1 VRTRLLGAVAALFLP
16 AAAAAQEVRF
26 PQFNWEADLGLV
38 GVGTPSATDADREGT
53 SVFLFGELAAGLHL
67 SPTIS
72 VQGVLAFEP
81 IGEGDSTGGFPDGG
95 FIGFRRQAAYIEQ
108 LYAQWKPDERLSLQ
122 AGRMVAPFAR
132 GYHDFPGI
140 LTRIR
145 AHEIS
150 MIGDALGAGAT
161 ATVLSD
167 VRWGEVDL
175 SATVFTL
182 DRSFLSSTFI
192 TSQQC
197 CDPRYERFSRNTAA
211 QGGPGNNARFNNY
224 AIALDGDGIAA
235 LPGFSWHVAVLS
247 RQPGQ
252 DGTAQE
258 WGYAAALRYL
268 QRWNT
273 EQSTLFFAEG
283 VQFRNAG
290 ARPTAELT
298 TFSMDPD
305 TGEELENTETVT
317 LAARQTFTTL
327 GAQHRIGPW
336 RGTLAWQ
343 RLQTKQSLDTM
354 PTQNWIEASVGREL
368 GHGIALD
375 VGYQYARYALEDGS
389 GGLGTS
395 HAVLFRLGW
404 TH

>member
-1 VRTRLLGAVAALFLP
+1 MRRLALAAALLLP

-53 SVFLFGELAAGLHL
+53 SVFLFGEIAAGLHL
-67 SPTIS
+67 TPTLSI
-72 VQGVLAFEP
+72 QGVLAFEP

-95 FIGFRRQAAYIEQ
+95 FIGFRRQAAYLEA
-108 LYAQWKPDERLSLQ
+108 LYAEWKPLDRLSLQ
-122 AGRMVAPFAR
+122 AGRMVAPFSR
-132 GYHDFPGI
+132 GAHDFPGI

-150 MIGDALGAGAT
+150 LIGDSLGVGGT
-161 ATVLSD
+161 ATILSD
-167 VRWGEVDL
+167 LTWGEVDL
-175 SATVFTL
+175 SASVFTL
-182 DRSFLSSTFI
+182 DRTFLSSTFI
-192 TSQQC
+192 TSRSC

-211 QGGPGNNARFNNY
+211 QGGPANNGQFNNF
-224 AIALDGDGIAA
+224 AVALDGDGIAA
-235 LPGFSWHVAVLS
+235 LPGFSWHLAVLS
-247 RQPGQ
+247 RAPGQ
-252 DGTAQE
+252 DGTARE

-268 QRWNT
+268 HRWNA

-298 TFSMDPD
+298 VFSTDPD
-305 TGEELENTETVT
+305 TGEEIATTETTT
-317 LAARQTFTTL
+317 LASRQTFTTL
-327 GAQHRIGPW
+327 GAQHRVGPW

-343 RLQTKQSLDTM
+343 RLQTKRSLDTL
-354 PTQNWIEASVGREL
+354 PTENWIEASVGREL
-368 GHGIALD
+368 GGGFSADI
-375 VGYQYARYALEDGS
+375 GYQYARYALEDGG

-404 TH
+404 TR